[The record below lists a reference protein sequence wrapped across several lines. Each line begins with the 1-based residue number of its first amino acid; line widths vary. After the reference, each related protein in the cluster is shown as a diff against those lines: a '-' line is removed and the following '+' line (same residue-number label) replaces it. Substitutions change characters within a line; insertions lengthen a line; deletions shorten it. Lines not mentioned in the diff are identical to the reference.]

1 MHEDKHLHVI
11 GDEGTKISNMAPFC
25 LNQCFPGGGGGG
37 GDQNFSKTLVP
48 QDHNFKTKIPLTEQ
62 LRMMAT

>member
-37 GDQNFSKTLVP
+37 GGG
-48 QDHNFKTKIPLTEQ
+48 TKISAKHWSP
-62 LRMMAT
+62 RIIISRPKFH